1 MKIRNTIY
9 LLALAF
15 IIQACGKV
23 PVTNRRQSNLMSEQT
38 LIAMAD
44 TAYTEFLQENPPLPD
59 SDARVQRVRR
69 IGNKIRTAAE
79 DYLRRTDAMNRVEGF
94 DWQFNVVDDP
104 TINAWC
110 MPGGRVVFY
119 TGIMELF
126 ASDDELAVVM
136 GHEVAHAIARH
147 GNERMSKQIKA
158 GVIGGIIGTTIGS
171 EGTREVFN
179 QAYGLGSALGILA
192 YSRKNESESDK
203 IGLVFMYLAEY
214 NPQAAIS
221 FWEKMASGSGE
232 APPVL
237 LSTHPSDGQRI
248 EDLKAFIPEL
258 PKYKNNKN

>member
-1 MKIRNTIY
+1 MKIRYIVY
-9 LLALAF
+9 VLALAF

-44 TAYTEFLQENPPLPD
+44 TAYNDFLMQNPPLPD
-59 SDARVQRVRR
+59 SDERVKRVRAV
-69 IGNKIRTAAE
+69 GEKVKKAAE
-79 DYLRRTDAMNRVEGF
+79 DYLKRTDAMNRVEGF

-104 TINAWC
+104 TVNAWC

-119 TGIMELF
+119 TGILDLF
-126 ASDDELAVVM
+126 ATDDELAVVM

-147 GNERMSKQIKA
+147 GNERMSKQIKT
-158 GVIGGIIGTTIGS
+158 GIIGGIIGSTIGN
-171 EGTREVFN
+171 ETTKAVFN
-179 QAYGLGSALGILA
+179 QAYGVGSTLGILA

-203 IGLVFMYLAEY
+203 IGLVFMYLAGYEP
-214 NPQAAIS
+214 NAAVT
-221 FWEKMASGSGE
+221 FWEKMAAGAGE
-232 APPVL
+232 KPPVL

-258 PKYKNNKN
+258 PKYKK